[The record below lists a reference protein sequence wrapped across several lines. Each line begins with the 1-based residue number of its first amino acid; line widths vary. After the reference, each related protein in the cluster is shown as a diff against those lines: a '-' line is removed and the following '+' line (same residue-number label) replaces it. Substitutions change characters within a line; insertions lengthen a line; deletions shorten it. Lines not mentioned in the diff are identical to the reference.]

1 MKFKGPYNPGTT
13 YDVGDVVAF
22 DNAGFRKVNSCP
34 AGVVPIDNRYFMRI
48 DQQMWDVISMILDA
62 QQTAISAA
70 TAAAT
75 AVIDS
80 RITEDSI
87 ALKTDNGDY
96 LITVDDSGET
106 PELEVTAIEEEAGE

>member
-1 MKFKGPYNPGTT
+1 MKFKGVYAPGTT
-13 YDVGDVVAF
+13 YDVGDVVAYE
-22 DNAGFRKVNSCP
+22 DAGFRKVNPCP

-70 TAAAT
+70 TA
-75 AVIDS
+75 VIDS

-87 ALKTDNGDY
+87 ALKTETGDY